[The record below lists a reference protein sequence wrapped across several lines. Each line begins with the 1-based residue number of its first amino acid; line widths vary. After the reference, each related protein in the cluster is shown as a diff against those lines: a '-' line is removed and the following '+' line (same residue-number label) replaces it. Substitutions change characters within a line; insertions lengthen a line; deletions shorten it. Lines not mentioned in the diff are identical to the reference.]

1 MANKLPWIFSGS
13 KVCIICE
20 GDEEYEYLDKLI
32 SKTTIDMIET
42 GKHLKKLAQ
51 RKGYSSKDIQ
61 QYLGLSCPQPVY
73 RWYKGVI
80 LPSVDNLLRL
90 SELYQVHMEELLVKT
105 GYILN
110 YDVEKIKKSNFEE
123 RIRAYYLKLVA

>member
-1 MANKLPWIFSGS
+1 MIS
-13 KVCIICE
+13 
-20 GDEEYEYLDKLI
+20 
-32 SKTTIDMIET
+32 SKTSIDMIET
-42 GKHLKKLAQ
+42 GKRLKKLAQ
-51 RKGYSSKDIQ
+51 RKGYSVKDIQ

-110 YDVEKIKKSNFEE
+110 YDVDKIKKSDFEE
-123 RIRAYYLKLVA
+123 RIRAYYLKIVA

>member
-1 MANKLPWIFSGS
+1 
-13 KVCIICE
+13 
-20 GDEEYEYLDKLI
+20 
-32 SKTTIDMIET
+32 MIET
-42 GKHLKKLAQ
+42 GKRLKKLAQ
-51 RKGYSSKDIQ
+51 RNGYTVKDIQ

-105 GYILN
+105 GYVFN
-110 YDVEKIKKSNFEE
+110 YDVEKIKQGNSEE
-123 RIRAYYLKLVA
+123 RIRAYYFKLVA